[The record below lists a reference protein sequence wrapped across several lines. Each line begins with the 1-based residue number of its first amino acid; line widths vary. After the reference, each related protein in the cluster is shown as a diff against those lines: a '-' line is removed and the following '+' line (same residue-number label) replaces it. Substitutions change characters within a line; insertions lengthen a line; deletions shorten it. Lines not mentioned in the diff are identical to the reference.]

1 MTYIDR
7 KELGKGFRD
16 AFPVFLGY
24 FAVSFTVGINA
35 KNAGLTAFQASFMSF
50 MNTTSAG
57 QVAAIEIIGSGG
69 SYLEI
74 LLSQIAINLR
84 YLLMGAILSVRL
96 DPDEKIG
103 RRILVSF
110 GLTDEIFAL
119 SSMQKSLN
127 PYYPFGGWL
136 MAMPG
141 WTLGTLLGV
150 LVNTLM
156 PASVTS
162 ALSLSLYAM
171 FMAIVIPPA
180 RKDFRIALTVFVSM
194 AASAACYYLIPGLSA
209 GMKVVVLTIG
219 ISALAAAV
227 FPVREKPEAQSGA
240 RQNPQVQSPEQSQE
254 AKP

>member
-1 MTYIDR
+1 MTYTDR

-69 SYLEI
+69 SYIEI

-96 DPDEKIG
+96 DPEEKLG

-119 SSMQKSLN
+119 SSMQKPLN
-127 PYYPFGGWL
+127 PCYPFGGWL

-150 LVNTLM
+150 LVDTIM
-156 PASVTS
+156 PDSVAS

-180 RKDFRIALTVFVSM
+180 KQDRKIALTIVFSM

-209 GMKVVVLTIG
+209 GMKVVVLTLG
-219 ISALAAAV
+219 ISALAAAI
-227 FPVREKPEAQSGA
+227 FPVRETEDT
-240 RQNPQVQSPEQSQE
+240 E
-254 AKP
+254 AKR

>member
-1 MTYIDR
+1 MTYTDR

-96 DPDEKIG
+96 DPDEKIW

-119 SSMQKSLN
+119 SSIQKPLN
-127 PYYPFGGWL
+127 PWYPFGGWL

-150 LVNTLM
+150 LVNTVM
-156 PASVTS
+156 PQNVTN

-180 RKDFRIALTVFVSM
+180 KKDLKIALTVVVSM
-194 AASAACYYLIPGLSA
+194 VASAACYYFIPGLSA
-209 GMKVVVLTIG
+209 GMKVVILTIG
-219 ISALAAAV
+219 VSALAAAL
-227 FPVREKPEAQSGA
+227 FPVREAVTTG
-240 RQNPQVQSPEQSQE
+240 E
-254 AKP
+254 AKA

>member
-1 MTYIDR
+1 VTYTDR

-69 SYLEI
+69 SYIEI

-96 DPDEKIG
+96 DPEEKLG

-119 SSMQKSLN
+119 SSMQKPLN
-127 PYYPFGGWL
+127 PCYPFGGWL

-150 LVNTLM
+150 LVDTIM
-156 PASVTS
+156 PDSVAS

-180 RKDFRIALTVFVSM
+180 KQDRKIALTIVFSM

-209 GMKVVVLTIG
+209 GMKVVVLTLG
-219 ISALAAAV
+219 ISALAAAI
-227 FPVREKPEAQSGA
+227 FPVRETEDT
-240 RQNPQVQSPEQSQE
+240 E
-254 AKP
+254 AKR